1 VRTATILE
9 VFDEF
14 GVDPDEVSE
23 SGGSEEIAMAGEA
36 QSHSVSYRRFYYIC
50 VSIDGSRTTQP
61 SLKIHLPPRKAAVLP
76 TSTDP
81 NESDVH
87 VFLPLNVLFYTNY
100 SHLSLAEQL
109 PESWRRSRLPP
120 CQFGG

>member
-36 QSHSVSYRRFYYIC
+36 QSLGVSF
-50 VSIDGSRTTQP
+50 
-61 SLKIHLPPRKAAVLP
+61 
-76 TSTDP
+76 
-81 NESDVH
+81 
-87 VFLPLNVLFYTNY
+87 
-100 SHLSLAEQL
+100 
-109 PESWRRSRLPP
+109 RL
-120 CQFGG
+120 